1 MRLSDDPFGAEPL
14 WPKGDPYQAN
24 DAIPTLMFGKSLDRF
39 TREFPMLVVL
49 SRRWLNM
56 FAYPLSGGFQ
66 AWSLLP
72 TALAGSLIALEDRL
86 APALGWLFGFR
97 MLVVIEKRR
106 NDSRPTGSAR

>member
-1 MRLSDDPFGAEPL
+1 
-14 WPKGDPYQAN
+14 
-24 DAIPTLMFGKSLDRF
+24 
-39 TREFPMLVVL
+39 
-49 SRRWLNM
+49 
-56 FAYPLSGGFQ
+56 
-66 AWSLLP
+66 LP